1 MNEAEELL
9 SDICKCY
16 SEDQWTQLSTRAYS
30 LLADCQRNLNLEEK
44 WVRLMALK
52 DFLFPLPVLSQ
63 ARWYHATVGFLS
75 TLPSG
80 VA

>member
-1 MNEAEELL
+1 MGVSLRSTLTLDAPSSRDLGLVDEAEELL

-44 WVRLMALK
+44 
-52 DFLFPLPVLSQ
+52 
-63 ARWYHATVGFLS
+63 
-75 TLPSG
+75 
-80 VA
+80 